1 MPEDP
6 AQANR
11 PGPLRLLGILLYDSL
26 LLLSALMV
34 AAGLA
39 VALNSGEAIGAHNPF
54 FFIYLLGVAF
64 VFYGWFWT
72 HGGQTLG
79 MRAWQVYLIS
89 GNQTG
94 INWQQAGLRFA
105 VAIFSWLPLGLGFW
119 WQWLSPDKLS
129 WHDIASG
136 SELVLIKRDKKA
148 RP

>member
-1 MPEDP
+1 MPSSP
-6 AQANR
+6 ATTNH
-11 PGPLRLLGILLYDSL
+11 PSPLRLFGILLYDSL
-26 LLLSALMV
+26 LLISALLV

-39 VALNSGEAIGAHNPF
+39 VALNGGEAIGAQNPF
-54 FFIYLLGVAF
+54 FFLYILGVAF

-94 INWQQAGLRFA
+94 ITWQQAGLRFA

-136 SELVLIKRDKKA
+136 TELVLIKREKTT

>member
-1 MPEDP
+1 MSIT
-6 AQANR
+6 ASTIQR
-11 PGPLRLLGILLYDSL
+11 PSPLRLLGILLYDSL

-34 AAGLA
+34 ASGIA
-39 VALNSGEAIGAHNPF
+39 VAFNGGEAIGARNPF

-94 INWQQAGLRFA
+94 INWQQAGLRF
-105 VAIFSWLPLGLGFW
+105 VVSIFSWLPAGLGFA
-119 WQWLSPDKLS
+119 WQWFSSDKLS

-136 SELVLIKRDKKA
+136 SELALIKRDKNAK
-148 RP
+148 P